1 MNYISICKENKYLD
15 EQDYIWFRET
25 NIFCHHLNHSTHNA
39 MIQDF
44 RKIKTI
50 LTLHASQWRFHDP
63 IDNDTHN
70 KMAFQEMLSS
80 VSLYHTNYQIQID
93 NFFNVSNC
101 GQ

>member
-15 EQDYIWFRET
+15 EQDYKWFRET